1 MKEGNDTC
9 AAHVIDFIIYMKI
22 SPSQEWE
29 MNETLLDSSLK
40 SVIWNS
46 GKIFVS
52 FFLINIFY

>member
-1 MKEGNDTC
+1 MKEENDTC
-9 AAHVIDFIIYMKI
+9 AAHVIDHIIYIKI

-52 FFLINIFY
+52 